1 MNTVDRAKHALWKK
15 SGLPHDPK
23 GPKGYV
29 EDARLNLLSGVTPEM
44 IKADYCEGAGKEWLT
59 KIRAIHS
66 SAALAANT
74 FGRWKTDPAK
84 LKILGLSGF
93 QPPKLEAQCRTGLGG
108 TPPNLDV
115 LLQSSDIIIGV
126 ESKLLE
132 PLTPTPT
139 KAHFSPSYSRD
150 RLPLCEESWWNLLEQ
165 MRHGP
170 RPHLDVAQLVKHYLG
185 LRKQFPSGQ
194 KVFLVYLFWKP
205 LNAANIAEYSQHAEE
220 IEKFRNVVSE
230 IGAVQFIPMD
240 YLQLWDSWSG
250 DADLAEHAN
259 LLKQRYCVEI

>member
-1 MNTVDRAKHALWKK
+1 MNIVDRAKHALWKK

-29 EDARLNLLSGVTPEM
+29 EDARLNLVSGVTPEM
-44 IKADYCEGAGKEWLT
+44 IKPDYCRGSGQEWLT

-93 QPPKLEAQCRTGLGG
+93 QPPILEAQCPTGLGG

-115 LLQSSDIIIGV
+115 LLQSSDTVIGI

-132 PLTPTPT
+132 PLTPTKPY
-139 KAHFSPSYSRD
+139 FSPSYSRN
-150 RLPLCEESWWNLLEQ
+150 RLPLCEEPWWNLLERV
-165 MRHGP
+165 RHWP
-170 RPHLDVAQLVKHYLG
+170 PAHLDAAQLVKHYLG
-185 LRKQFPSGQ
+185 LRKRFHTGQ
-194 KVFLVYLFWKP
+194 RVFLVYLFWKP
-205 LNAANIAEYSQHAEE
+205 LNAADFAEYSQHAED
-220 IEKFRNVVSE
+220 IEKFRNQVSE
-230 IGAVQFIPMD
+230 GGAVQFISMD

-250 DADLAEHAN
+250 DADLAEHAK
-259 LLKQRYCVEI
+259 LLKQRYCVEL